1 MTKRPSAE
9 LPQAQAALDARPV
22 APEINLGARSAAA
35 LRGVGLAGL
44 GLAAGLSVSAAPA
57 QAAET
62 GPQISTFKLENGLQ
76 GVVIEDHRAPVV
88 THMVWYRVGAADEP
102 PGRSGIAHFLEHL
115 MFKGTDEIPP
125 GEFSKIIAANG
136 GQDNAFTS
144 NDYTAYFQRIAK
156 DRLDLVMKMEADRM
170 RDLVLDEESVVT
182 ERAVVIEERNSRTDN
197 DPQSQFYEQFNA
209 TLYKNH
215 PYGLPVIGWRRE
227 IEKLS
232 LDDAIDFYKRFYGPD
247 NAILVVAGDVD
258 PEEVEALATA
268 HYGAVEAADIQ
279 AHERP
284 QEPPHLAAR
293 RVVMVDEKV
302 RQPFLTRGYL
312 TPSYVTA
319 ESGDAHALA
328 VASEILG
335 GGTTARLSKE
345 LVLGQKIALNAG
357 AYYRGVSRD
366 DTTFAFYVVP
376 ADGVSLEDAEAAA
389 DAALASLVNDGPSEA
404 ELERAKMVL
413 ISSSIFQQDS
423 QSSMARMYGSALTVG
438 LDIEDVRVW
447 PDKIRAVSAEDVKR
461 VLGELLKIEASV
473 TGYLSAPERGAS
485 KTDAGQSGAVKQ

>member
-9 LPQAQAALDARPV
+9 LPLAPAALEARP
-22 APEINLGARSAAA
+22 AAAEITLGARSTAA
-35 LRGVGLAGL
+35 LRSASLAGL
-44 GLAAGLSVSAAPA
+44 GLAAGLTISATPA
-57 QAAET
+57 QAVDT
-62 GPQISTFKLENGLQ
+62 GPEISTFELENGMR

-88 THMVWYRVGAADEP
+88 THMVWYKVGAADEP

-170 RDLVLDEESVVT
+170 RDLVLDEESVAT
-182 ERAVVIEERNSRTDN
+182 ERDVVIEERNSRTDN

-209 TLYKNH
+209 ALYQNH

-232 LDDAIDFYKRFYGPD
+232 REDALSFYQRFYGPE
-247 NAILVVAGDVD
+247 NAILVVAGDVE
-258 PEEVEALATA
+258 PAEVEALAAA
-268 HYGAVEAADIQ
+268 HYGEVEAAGLTP
-279 AHERP
+279 HERP
-284 QEPPHLAAR
+284 QEPPHRAAR
-293 RVVMVDEKV
+293 RVEMVDEKV
-302 RQPFLTRGYL
+302 RQPFMTRGYL

-319 ESGDAHALA
+319 EDGDAHALA
-328 VASEILG
+328 VAAEILG
-335 GGTTARLSKE
+335 GGVTARLSKE

-357 AYYRGVSRD
+357 AYYRGVARD

-376 ADGVSLEDAEAAA
+376 TEGVSLQEAEAAA
-389 DAALASLVNDGPSEA
+389 DAAMAALAAEGPTEA

-413 ISSSIFQQDS
+413 ISSSIYQQDS

-438 LDIEDVRVW
+438 LSIEDVREW
-447 PDKIRAVSAEDVKR
+447 PDMVRAVSADDVKR
-461 VLGELLKIEASV
+461 ALSELLKIEASV
-473 TGYLSAPERGAS
+473 TGYLSAPKSDDSQAGA
-485 KTDAGQSGAVKQ
+485 AQSEAAKQ